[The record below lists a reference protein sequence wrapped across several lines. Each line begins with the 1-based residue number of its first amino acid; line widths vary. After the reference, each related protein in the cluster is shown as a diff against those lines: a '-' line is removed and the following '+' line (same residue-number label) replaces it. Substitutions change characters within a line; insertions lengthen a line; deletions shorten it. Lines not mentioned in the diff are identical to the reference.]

1 MALHDMF
8 HVNNIYRVILKIQGL
23 YSNQSNSNRMEES
36 SSLLN
41 QEVLKDSELNISV
54 DQEVHATQEDQ

>member
-36 SSLLN
+36 SSVWTLDMEKCDEEA
-41 QEVLKDSELNISV
+41 EV
-54 DQEVHATQEDQ
+54 A